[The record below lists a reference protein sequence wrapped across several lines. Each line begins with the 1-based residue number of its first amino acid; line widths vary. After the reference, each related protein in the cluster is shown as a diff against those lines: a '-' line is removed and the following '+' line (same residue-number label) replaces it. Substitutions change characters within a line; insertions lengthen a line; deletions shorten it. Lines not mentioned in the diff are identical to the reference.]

1 MSRFVPYTTSCS
13 LFLAVIT
20 VNIFCWTCTMS
31 KVFSTSVKKRGL
43 MFVLQCSPGKWCKLW
58 CFSYLLMSITDAEW
72 IFVYVLAS
80 PRKVQRFFFGTIG
93 QYFQFQH
100 HFTENML
107 FIIWALSLIHTELYL
122 ATNAAIYIWSPTI
135 AVCFRGKGKI
145 HILYPHKWRNQEIN
159 LKFSRSLWFVIMNNI
174 RPHNLL
180 V

>member
-1 MSRFVPYTTSCS
+1 MMQIVMFQLLIDVYNR
-13 LFLAVIT
+13 
-20 VNIFCWTCTMS
+20 CWVDICLC
-31 KVFSTSVKKRGL
+31 V
-43 MFVLQCSPGKWCKLW
+43 
-58 CFSYLLMSITDAEW
+58 SITTQSA
-72 IFVYVLAS
+72 V
-80 PRKVQRFFFGTIG
+80 FFFGTIG

-145 HILYPHKWRNQEIN
+145 HILHPHKWRNQEIN
-159 LKFSRSLWFVIMNNI
+159 LKFGRSLWFVIMNNI